1 MKIGYIR
8 VSTQEQNEARQ
19 IAALEKAGVEKMFI
33 EKVSGKDIE
42 HRAQL
47 LAMLDFSR
55 QGDTIIISDFS
66 RLARSTADLLE
77 IVERMNAK
85 GVDVVSL
92 KESFNTGTPQGRLML
107 TMLAAIYQFERE
119 SILERQREGIALA
132 KQRGVYKGRKPV
144 EIESSRFEE
153 VYSLYKSR
161 EITKTEMAKR
171 LSVSRPTLDKMLKE
185 YEEATKKAC

>member
-185 YEEATKKAC
+185 HEEATKKAC